1 MFSIFVLEKEEKQK
15 KEIMKKQ
22 LLYSHFS
29 MSFTWKE
36 NCFYMIHFKVPICH
50 LAIIFCY
57 SANIPR

>member
-29 MSFTWKE
+29 MNFTWKE
-36 NCFYMIHFKVPICH
+36 NHFYMIHFKVPIVP
-50 LAIIFCY
+50 LSNY
-57 SANIPR
+57 LLW